1 MQNCCALEVD
11 VNGEETFLVDKNV
24 LASFSGKL
32 SKLFSKVRG
41 ETRRMKVVFNDFPG
55 GAEGFELIAKF
66 CYNGGSVDDLAPPSM
81 FLLHSAA
88 NYMEISEQTKG
99 FFRSIQ
105 SLNWCELVSGLKKC
119 QELPSFLISPSVLQQ
134 FLDCLV
140 CRLSIPCVSS
150 PRTPCSDNSSILFSG
165 DISIDSSRS
174 CASQTKWW
182 FQDLKFLNIDML
194 EKVVRAMVS
203 HKLDQTMVSSFL
215 SYYKN
220 MNFLS
225 ATSVQKDRII
235 ETIID
240 LLSLLDRSFVSV
252 RGLFDILQASR
263 SLKCCTEKLE
273 VVIGSQLDRAT
284 IDDLLIP
291 SPPGK
296 RYAYDVSLILK
307 LLKTF
312 LRENSRYFFSY
323 SLKKVGTLIDLYIM
337 EVAPDQFLQPS
348 KFIALATAL
357 PDTARD
363 SYEILY
369 EAIDVYFKVHKG
381 LSAKEKIKISCA
393 LNYDKLSD
401 QTLMDLSHNDNFPVC
416 ASVTALITNQSKLRI
431 KHNAI
436 KHLSN
441 LTDGSSRR
449 GGKGVSTR
457 QYGCDSHHA
466 PEIKKLDDLH
476 RKGKK
481 LSRPNVQNRRKL
493 QINVSNNFASMHRL
507 CA

>member
-1 MQNCCALEVD
+1 MQNCCDLEVD

-24 LASFSGKL
+24 LASFSGRL

-55 GAEGFELIAKF
+55 GPEGFELIAKF
-66 CYNGGSVDDLAPPSM
+66 CYNGGCVDLAPSNM

-88 NYMEISEQTKG
+88 NYMEISRGIHGTHSLTKG

-119 QELPSFLISPSVLQQ
+119 QELPSFLISPSVLQN

-140 CRLSIPCVSS
+140 SRLSIPCVSS
-150 PRTPCSDNSSILFSG
+150 PRTPCSDNSSVLFSG
-165 DISIDSSRS
+165 DISVDSSRS
-174 CASQTKWW
+174 YASQTKWW

-194 EKVVRAMVS
+194 EKVVRTMVS

-225 ATSVQKDRII
+225 ATSVQKNRII
-235 ETIID
+235 DTIIN

-263 SLKCCTEKLE
+263 SLKTSKCCTEKLE
-273 VVIGSQLDRAT
+273 VLIGSQLDRAT

-291 SPPGK
+291 SQPGK

-312 LRENSRYFFSY
+312 LRENSRHFFSY
-323 SLKKVGTLIDLYIM
+323 SLKKVASLIDLYIM

-348 KFIALATAL
+348 KFMALATAL

-401 QTLMDLSHNDNFPVC
+401 QTLMDLSHNENFPVC
-416 ASVTALITNQSKLRI
+416 ASVTALVTNQSKLRI

-436 KHLSN
+436 EHLSN

-449 GGKGVSTR
+449 GG
-457 QYGCDSHHA
+457 
-466 PEIKKLDDLH
+466 KKLDDLH

-481 LSRPNVQNRRKL
+481 LSRPNVQNSRKL